1 MKLGM
6 YGLYDTVSERFMTP
20 QPFRSNGEA
29 LRAFTELCTSG
40 EKPSG
45 IFPRDLELH
54 KLFDFDDVSGIV
66 KQDHV
71 VLASYY
77 SIKSEKEDKQ
87 SE

>member
-6 YGLYDTVSERFMTP
+6 YSLYDTVSERFMIP
-20 QPFRSNGEA
+20 QPFRSDGEA
-29 LRAFTELCTSG
+29 LRAFSDLCESDQ
-40 EKPSG
+40 KPSG
-45 IFPRDLELH
+45 IYPRDLEIH

-71 VLASYY
+71 VVASYY
-77 SIKSEKEDKQ
+77 SIKSEKEDKK